1 MDLYPDEEDIVDAI
15 TEDERECCQ
24 MMVFEGDNRAMEN
37 QKASLHTKNWDVYMN
52 DEKVL
57 IKGSYYVEVSDSDG
71 KNFMWEVVDDHVVE
85 QGKEHDKIGL

>member
-1 MDLYPDEEDIVDAI
+1 
-15 TEDERECCQ
+15 
-24 MMVFEGDNRAMEN
+24 
-37 QKASLHTKNWDVYMN
+37 MN

-85 QGKEHDKIGL
+85 